1 MERGHDWEMG
11 GKHHRWRH
19 WSSGGYGNFAVA
31 KENVASKG
39 TTPDLSMGAF
49 SPAVPWKFD
58 FCINTWVPRGRI
70 RPTWAIGAITVLDDA
85 SSSIPFTSGTIRTR
99 CSGRSALQGA
109 TFLLHFSSK
118 FHFPWHRFERNG
130 IFISKRRVLVSLFS
144 KRFGVDYLFSILSL
158 RLT

>member
-1 MERGHDWEMG
+1 MG

-99 CSGRSALQGA
+99 CSGRRSSRSNVSITLFQQVSFPLASIREKWNFYFEEEGVGISFLEEIWSWLFIFDTFTA
-109 TFLLHFSSK
+109 THLMK
-118 FHFPWHRFERNG
+118 
-130 IFISKRRVLVSLFS
+130 
-144 KRFGVDYLFSILSL
+144 
-158 RLT
+158 T

>member
-1 MERGHDWEMG
+1 MG

-19 WSSGGYGNFAVA
+19 WSNGGYGNFAVA

-99 CSGRSALQGA
+99 CSGRRSSRSSVSNKLFHQVFPPG
-109 TFLLHFSSK
+109 FLGSREMEFLF
-118 FHFPWHRFERNG
+118 
-130 IFISKRRVLVSLFS
+130 RRGRCWELVSLFS
-144 KRFGVDYLFSILSL
+144 KRFGIDIYFRYFHCDSL
-158 RLT
+158 NENVI

>member
-1 MERGHDWEMG
+1 MG
-11 GKHHRWRH
+11 SKHHRWRH

-99 CSGRSALQGA
+99 CSGRCSSRSNVSITLFQQVSFPLASIREKWNFYFEEEGVGISFLEEIWSWLFIFDTFTA
-109 TFLLHFSSK
+109 THLMK
-118 FHFPWHRFERNG
+118 
-130 IFISKRRVLVSLFS
+130 
-144 KRFGVDYLFSILSL
+144 
-158 RLT
+158 T